1 MAVGKETSS
10 LPLRDATTSKEKAD
24 RSSPMDLDLFPDR
37 FAVCRL
43 DPGSTIP
50 RLRSCFKP
58 SFLSVTQTDEE
69 ISLVCREDEMPDG
82 VSAEPNWRCLKV
94 RGPLDFSEIGVLAG
108 IAQPLADA
116 RISLFCIST
125 FDTDY
130 ILVKQDDILPAIRV
144 LNSSGHRVI
153 EPHP

>member
-1 MAVGKETSS
+1 M
-10 LPLRDATTSKEKAD
+10 
-24 RSSPMDLDLFPDR
+24 
-37 FAVCRL
+37 
-43 DPGSTIP
+43 
-50 RLRSCFKP
+50 
-58 SFLSVTQTDEE
+58 
-69 ISLVCREDEMPDG
+69 VCREDEVPDG
-82 VSAEPNWRCLKV
+82 VSAEPDWRCFKV

-130 ILVKQDDILPAIRV
+130 IWVKQDDILQAVRV